1 VNSSSDEVYW
11 MLIGIW

>member
-11 MLIGIW
+11 MLISTW